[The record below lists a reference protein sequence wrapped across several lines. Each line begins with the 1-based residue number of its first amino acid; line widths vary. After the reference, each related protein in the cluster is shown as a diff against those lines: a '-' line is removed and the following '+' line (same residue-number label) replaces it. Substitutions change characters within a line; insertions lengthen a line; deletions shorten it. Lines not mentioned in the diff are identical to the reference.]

1 MRLEGRI
8 RGGYYLAPHAALDA
22 VLPLLVMPKGQP
34 VAICDPCAGEGLA
47 LRHLAERLGVPN
59 QQLYAIELEENRGVH
74 LAENLP
80 GANILT
86 PCSFFGCRI
95 ASRSMSL
102 IYANP
107 PFDDSGDG
115 SGRVERQFL
124 DRATPMLKAD
134 GVLMLICPE
143 RVALDWDTRR
153 SLLTWYDRIYTMP
166 FPEEHRNFD
175 EVIVLAV
182 KRSQPANPDKRG
194 YHDDTGV
201 INYRG
206 WGRDDLEPEPYVI
219 SPGSGPQQRFE
230 KSQLT
235 PREIL
240 DLLDS
245 SPLRQ
250 LLETPAEPPLP
261 SPPLELGTGHLAL
274 LLASGQLDGLVC
286 PEGEPP
292 HVVRGTVK
300 KVEDVSDVQVDE
312 TETSTR
318 TTTTITEHIRLAVR
332 VVGIDGVIRTLTQGG
347 DDDSVNES

>member
-8 RGGYYLAPHAALDA
+8 RGGFYAAPHAALET
-22 VLPLLVMPKGQP
+22 VLPLLRTPEGQP
-34 VAICDPCAGEGLA
+34 WALLDPCAGEGEA
-47 LRHLAERLGVPN
+47 VGFLAERLGCAPSN
-59 QQLYAIELEENRGVH
+59 TYAIELEENR
-74 LAENLP
+74 AEAVRARLP
-80 GANILT
+80 GANVLG
-86 PCSFFGCRI
+86 PCSFFGCKVGGRTI
-95 ASRSMSL
+95 SL
-102 IYANP
+102 LYLNP

-166 FPEEHRNFD
+166 FPEEHRHFD

-182 KRSQPANPDKRG
+182 KRSQPANPDKRS
-194 YHDDTGV
+194 YHDETGV

-206 WGRDDLEPEPYVI
+206 WGRDDLLPEPYVI

-235 PREIL
+235 PREIT

-286 PEGEPP
+286 PDGEPP
-292 HVVRGTVK
+292 HVVRGVVRKT
-300 KVEDVSDVQVDE
+300 EEVSDVTTDE
-312 TETSTR
+312 TETSVR
-318 TTTTITEHIRLAVR
+318 TTTTISERIEMYVR
-332 VVGIDGVIRTLTQGG
+332 VVGVDGVIRELTQGG
-347 DDDSVNES
+347 KGAE